1 VPRATLNGVTLAE
14 SDHTEVIEGNHY
26 FPPGSVKKEL
36 FQASDTTT
44 HCPWKGDASYLGV
57 EVGGAVVEDAAWY
70 YPEPKD
76 AAKNIKDHVAFYGN
90 KVDVAG

>member
-14 SDHTEVIEGNHY
+14 SDHTEVVEGNHY

-57 EVGGAVVEDAAWY
+57 EVGGASSRTPPGTTPSRKTPQKTSKTTSPSTETRST
-70 YPEPKD
+70 
-76 AAKNIKDHVAFYGN
+76 
-90 KVDVAG
+90 